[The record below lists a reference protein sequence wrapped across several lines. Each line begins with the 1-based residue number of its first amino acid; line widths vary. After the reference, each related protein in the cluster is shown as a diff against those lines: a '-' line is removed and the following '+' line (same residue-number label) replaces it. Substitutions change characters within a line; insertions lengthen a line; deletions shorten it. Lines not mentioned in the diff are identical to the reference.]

1 MKQLHFSSFRQR
13 LNAAFLAVSLVPMLL
28 CSGLLL
34 QIFRLRMTSNA
45 QQTAQQQ
52 LSASCE
58 ALDTLHSGFLQ
69 TAASLQHDPLVAQA
83 LFDAEAEDAAV
94 YSQLFG
100 ATESVRSFA
109 RFDLYDIS
117 GRWRYSTQAAPERR
131 SLPTNWGLLYEAACA
146 GAGVLVCSAAEDP
159 ASTDEPLLRAAMLL
173 TDRYGAPV
181 GYLTIGMLET
191 QLRTLLGGTAGAQN
205 ELLLLDARWR
215 PVYCTQ
221 PAQTQSLADAL
232 REQLLS
238 GKALTGLSADASY
251 TVRQHTETGLYL
263 VLQQPQPLSA
273 GTLRLLY
280 SVSALCA
287 LACIILSVVLS
298 LQLSRQVF
306 QPIGRLH
313 HAIRQV
319 GKNDLD
325 VQVPIP
331 AGQHDEL
338 GELAQQFNSMVVALR
353 HNQQALLENQRALN
367 RAQIRM
373 LQAQLNPHFLCNT
386 LDTMKWI
393 SKINQVP
400 QVALMS
406 TNLADILR
414 FCISPDEFV
423 PLKKELE
430 ILSRYIEI
438 QRIRLSDSFVYH
450 ADVPQ
455 ELEALMVP
463 KMLLQPLA
471 ENAILHGLEG
481 VEHGEITASARL
493 LPDGTLELCV
503 RDNGRGLPPEL
514 LGPYRPPEKQT
525 GHLGLFNV
533 DTILKKHY
541 GERFGLRLENNTAGG
556 GACIIAVLPAGRR
569 DPQC

>member
-1 MKQLHFSSFRQR
+1 
-13 LNAAFLAVSLVPMLL
+13 
-28 CSGLLL
+28 
-34 QIFRLRMTSNA
+34 MTSNA

-69 TAASLQHDPLVAQA
+69 TAASLQHNPLVAQA
-83 LFDAEAEDAAV
+83 LFDAEAEDTAV
-94 YSQLFG
+94 YSQLFD

-117 GRWRYSTQAAPERR
+117 GRWRYSTQTAPEIR

-146 GAGVLVCSAAEDP
+146 GTGVLVCSAAEDP
-159 ASTDEPLLRAAMLL
+159 ADIDEPLLHAAMLL

-221 PAQTQSLADAL
+221 RHRPRA
-232 REQLLS
+232 
-238 GKALTGLSADASY
+238 SADAAARAAF
-251 TVRQHTETGLYL
+251 VRQGAHRSVCRRFLYRAAAYRNRS
-263 VLQQPQPLSA
+263 VSRPAAAAAAQRRNTPA
-273 GTLRLLY
+273 LY
-280 SVSALCA
+280 SVSVLCA

-319 GKNDLD
+319 GKNNLD
-325 VQVPIP
+325 VQVPVP
-331 AGQHDEL
+331 AGRHDEL
-338 GELAQQFNSMVVALR
+338 GELAQQFNTMVVALR

-414 FCISPDEFV
+414 FCITPDEFV
-423 PLKKELE
+423 PLRRELE
-430 ILSRYIEI
+430 ILSRYVEI
-438 QRIRLSDSFVYH
+438 QRIRLSESFSYTE
-450 ADVPQ
+450 AVP
-455 ELEALMVP
+455 EALLSCMVP

-471 ENAILHGLEG
+471 RTPFC
-481 VEHGEITASARL
+481 TAF
-493 LPDGTLELCV
+493 PV
-503 RDNGRGLPPEL
+503 
-514 LGPYRPPEKQT
+514 
-525 GHLGLFNV
+525 
-533 DTILKKHY
+533 
-541 GERFGLRLENNTAGG
+541 
-556 GACIIAVLPAGRR
+556 
-569 DPQC
+569 